1 MTRGATAFRIATNSS
16 EQTAKGVMGKKIPSP
31 CIDVCKFRLQGRHC
45 IGCSMT
51 KIQKKMFKSLSKEPQ
66 QMAFIDLL
74 KAQQA
79 QFGRFRH
86 WEPAYKRRC
95 QKKGVKYPF
104 K

>member
-1 MTRGATAFRIATNSS
+1 
-16 EQTAKGVMGKKIPSP
+16 
-31 CIDVCKFRLQGRHC
+31 
-45 IGCSMT
+45 MT

-86 WEPAYKRRC
+86 WEPAYMRRC